1 MDSATAS
8 EDTGSYKQ
16 NAEQVIADLAVNEND
31 GKEEKAEHVHDDT
44 AGPVPPKVK
53 PFNPRTR
60 VGRPRKNRVL
70 ETTQRKQS
78 RKEYNQGCKLRGA
91 LRGDDVVEVAEF
103 IRSCEPPLGDLASF
117 LKTFEVRFHKHDP
130 KKLSIAWRV
139 PEPAI
144 APYRLP
150 EDIIREGL
158 YLIEC
163 KRPCHELIDLCT
175 PVDATAEC
183 WVLTIEG
190 VGEFTHRQ
198 LLAMQ
203 YVWNLVH
210 DSDNGKRCY
219 TWLMNVA
226 DDQIASDDTA
236 ALAKRMLDAWPLE
249 ILPGFGVGFDISWV
263 HLYAARSGVW
273 YNDNLITAFGKTM
286 KKKYGNNT
294 TIFLPA
300 MKTPVPRAMKK
311 GMRIPAT
318 TLSEVSAADGVL
330 FLPLNINATHWT
342 CIVVDKPTL
351 TVYCYDSMDKRANH
365 NLLAEVAD
373 ELVKKSLTQSYS
385 ITPVHSPLQKDG
397 NNCGLF
403 VCIFFWRRFWKEAG
417 SDYTETGLLR
427 RRWDVLRLIVEF
439 SDESK
444 EKETEA
450 S

>member
-1 MDSATAS
+1 M
-8 EDTGSYKQ
+8 
-16 NAEQVIADLAVNEND
+16 IPLALF
-31 GKEEKAEHVHDDT
+31 H
-44 AGPVPPKVK
+44 
-53 PFNPRTR
+53 
-60 VGRPRKNRVL
+60 RK
-70 ETTQRKQS
+70 
-78 RKEYNQGCKLRGA
+78 
-91 LRGDDVVEVAEF
+91 
-103 IRSCEPPLGDLASF
+103 
-117 LKTFEVRFHKHDP
+117 
-130 KKLSIAWRV
+130 
-139 PEPAI
+139 
-144 APYRLP
+144 
-150 EDIIREGL
+150 
-158 YLIEC
+158 
-163 KRPCHELIDLCT
+163 
-175 PVDATAEC
+175 
-183 WVLTIEG
+183 
-190 VGEFTHRQ
+190 Q

-249 ILPGFGVGFDISWV
+249 ILPGFGV
-263 HLYAARSGVW
+263 
-273 YNDNLITAFGKTM
+273 
-286 KKKYGNNT
+286 
-294 TIFLPA
+294 
-300 MKTPVPRAMKK
+300 VPRAMKK

-444 EKETEA
+444 EKETVT